1 MEKYRVGIA
10 LALLLTLLACAP
22 RAPEE
27 TLSPGPTATPA
38 PPSPVSAPPDPC
50 AGIPTPTGGAIAP
63 ACGSAQAQFTM
74 DIWGFQPDEHVGFWL
89 DSWEHGTIAGT
100 RETVSIGPSGSSE
113 DLYFYPYEFDLQ
125 PGTYQ
130 WVFQGV
136 ASGHQAVLPFRV
148 LP

>member
-1 MEKYRVGIA
+1 MVTSRRRAA
-10 LALLLTLLACAP
+10 LILLLSLGACAP
-22 RAPEE
+22 QA
-27 TLSPGPTATPA
+27 PTATPA
-38 PPSPVSAPPDPC
+38 PVPTAGSAPNVAPSSPPGPC
-50 AGIPTPTGGAIAP
+50 AGVPAPTSGGIAP
-63 ACGSAQAQFTM
+63 SCGAAQARFTM
-74 DIWGFQPDEHVGFWL
+74 DIWGFDPDEHVGFWL

-113 DLYFYPYEFDLQ
+113 DLYFYPHEFDLQ

-136 ASGHQAVLPFRV
+136 TSEHQAVLPFRV